1 MLLPIKPI
9 RFERPD
15 AETQKAADQRQ
26 LFYIWIN
33 TVPKGRG
40 GSHEEDRHQD
50 QNADHRQ
57 GGPLHKGGEA
67 VIDFDVGL
75 GLIVV
80 VALQG
85 CLHCVFGIFQ
95 MYIHEVEAVQ
105 GED

>member
-1 MLLPIKPI
+1 MLLPTKPI

-50 QNADHRQ
+50 QNADH
-57 GGPLHKGGEA
+57 G
-67 VIDFDVGL
+67 
-75 GLIVV
+75 
-80 VALQG
+80 
-85 CLHCVFGIFQ
+85 
-95 MYIHEVEAVQ
+95 
-105 GED
+105 